1 MARALIT
8 ETTNDLISDAGAILW
23 SIVIGEQLEFPI
35 TLNFIENMPLTGIET
50 YEYEAVVIEGDNVA
64 EQSERPT
71 TIKPNGAQTKLVI
84 RVPVYVGYW
93 NPPEAYNREEVV
105 LYNNKY
111 YKLRSGISR
120 VSSIPPDQDPLWE
133 ETLYNIIYLQFPKTL
148 GADWEISPTTEVP
161 VYGFFELRVTEPLD
175 AVFTRTWKPIR
186 GMVQLLFSPTHIVPD

>member
-35 TLNFIENMPLTGIET
+35 TLNFIENMPLTGIVT
-50 YEYEAVVIEGDNVA
+50 YEYEAVVIEGNNIT

-105 LYNNKY
+105 LYNNND
-111 YKLRSGISR
+111 IAAPDIR
-120 VSSIPPDQDPLWE
+120 VANSPERIPS
-133 ETLYNIIYLQFPKTL
+133 TN
-148 GADWEISPTTEVP
+148 
-161 VYGFFELRVTEPLD
+161 
-175 AVFTRTWKPIR
+175 
-186 GMVQLLFSPTHIVPD
+186 M